1 MKAHKSRSVLPMVTR
16 FRHLAAVSIAAL
28 CVVLAPLS
36 MKAQQS
42 NQPSRSDTA
51 QLPDAPSAQ
60 GYVPKPPYTPV
71 QDLTFR
77 DRVGIYRQT
86 LIRPYSLVGPAFG
99 AGIGQAENEPPGWGQ
114 GAEGYGKRFA
124 AGMARQT
131 ISETIRFGV
140 AAADGEDPRYHL
152 SGETGFWPRTKH
164 VFVETFTSETAG
176 GHRIPASQEPMGLPS
191 FRTRGIRITAQQRA
205 TLFDAVQLPSLP
217 VSDFTCLKNSCRAN
231 TSRSSA
237 SVEPWSPKNNRS
249 NAG

>member
-1 MKAHKSRSVLPMVTR
+1 MKAHKSRSVLPIVTR
-16 FRHLAAVSIAAL
+16 FRHLAAISIAAL

-176 GHRIPASQEPMGLPS
+176 GHRIPAYSRFAGTYGAAFISNTWYPDN
-191 FRTRGIRITAQQRA
+191 RA
-205 TLFDAVQLPSLP
+205 TAGYALRRGSTAL
-217 VSDFTCLKNSCRAN
+217 A
-231 TSRSSA
+231 SSIGFHMFEEFMPRKYFQKLGIGGT
-237 SVEPWSPKNNRS
+237 VESQK
-249 NAG
+249 